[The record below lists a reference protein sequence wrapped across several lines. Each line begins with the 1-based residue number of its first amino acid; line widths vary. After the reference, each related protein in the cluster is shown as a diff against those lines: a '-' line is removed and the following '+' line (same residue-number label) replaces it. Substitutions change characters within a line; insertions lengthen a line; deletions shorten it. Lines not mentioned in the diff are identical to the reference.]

1 MPPPSLLELFRT
13 LSAFAPTRTDLSKAP
28 WEAYTTW
35 AIGQGLAPMAAYN
48 LEYRLGNCGA
58 PEWARDRL
66 LSIYQG
72 TANDNVMK
80 LVNFKRA
87 VDELEG
93 RQLVL
98 LGGASF
104 VESLY
109 PHVAFRP
116 VIDFRLFL
124 PAPDLDGFSN
134 FLRGAQFVP
143 DEEATDSTRPERIL
157 TDTRSLVFLHTHL
170 APTPALDAELLSRAV
185 PMKVYGPSMRR
196 LQLEDALLVH
206 VLLLVRAGFEVPLLE
221 LVDLRELVLGAP
233 SLGGVYSRP
242 VEAAVFAE
250 RAKQW
255 KLERGLW
262 VALSVVERLF
272 PETKDAVAAL
282 KPELNFALREVLE
295 RLVVAPLCEL
305 GRTQAFR
312 GEDTLRSLLSGG

>member
-1 MPPPSLLELFRT
+1 MSTSMLELFRT
-13 LSAFAPTRTDLSKAP
+13 LCAFAPARSDLSKAP
-28 WEAYTTW
+28 WEQYTTW

-93 RQLVL
+93 RKLVL
-98 LGGASF
+98 LGAASF

-116 VIDFRLFL
+116 VIDFRLLL
-124 PAPDLDGFSN
+124 PGADLEGFAN

-143 DEEATDSTRPERIL
+143 DPEATDTTRPDKIL
-157 TDTRSLVFLHTHL
+157 TDTRSLIFLHTSL
-170 APTPALDAELLSRAV
+170 APSPALDLELFSRVV
-185 PMKVYGPSMRR
+185 PMKVYGPSMYR
-196 LQLEDALLVH
+196 LQLEDALLVQ
-206 VLLLVRAGFEVPLLE
+206 VLLLVRAGFEVPMLE
-221 LVDLRELVLGAP
+221 FVDLRELVLGAP

-242 VEAAVFAE
+242 VDATVLKSRAAA
-250 RAKQW
+250 W
-255 KLERGLW
+255 GLERGLYA
-262 VALSVVERLF
+262 ALALTERLF
-272 PETKDAVAAL
+272 PETSAQVSSL
-282 KPELNFALREVLE
+282 KPALNFAVRELLE
-295 RLVVAPLCEL
+295 RLVVAPLAEV
-305 GRTQAFR
+305 GRSHAFR
-312 GEDTLRSLLSGG
+312 GAEALRAALTGG